1 MLKAIQA
8 ELYKLFK
15 NRTFKVLICVAVLLS
30 TLTVVMCSSVF
41 EKILNDSLGNMPQDQ
56 KEVLMEQLTSMSES
70 EAIVTPG
77 QLGIQLQAK
86 DMMNPTSIEVY
97 HASFGSGVIE
107 IIIGILVGALIAK
120 EYSQGTIKNFL
131 AYGKRREEF
140 YLAKFVSMVIAVTII
155 LAVMTILPTIVV
167 TLMNGWGK
175 AFEIS
180 QLLGMIKT
188 FVASVIAG
196 SAVAALAMIIA
207 TLVKSNGATIGITV
221 AIFIG
226 IPTLAGFLYGIYPWF
241 DRVYEVLPFYNSAL
255 ATSIKAGNGDL
266 LRSVIISLVTI
277 AISLFVGIKIFKLE
291 KNIKLG
297 FGIVIFILGI
307 ISFII
312 LPNKVGMQISVSG
325 KLQNY
330 MPKII
335 AVIIPIGLYGLGFLP
350 NGNGK
355 SAEIKRN
362 IILSL
367 LAIVIQIFTLVSNL

>member
-167 TLMNGWGK
+167 TLMNGWGQ

-196 SAVAALAMIIA
+196 SAVAALAMIKA
-207 TLVKSNGATIGITV
+207 TLVKGNGATIGITV

-226 IPTLAGFLYGIYPWF
+226 IPTLAGFLYGIYSWF

-277 AISLFVGIKIFKLE
+277 AISLFVGIKIFKSQD
-291 KNIKLG
+291 IK
-297 FGIVIFILGI
+297 
-307 ISFII
+307 
-312 LPNKVGMQISVSG
+312 
-325 KLQNY
+325 
-330 MPKII
+330 
-335 AVIIPIGLYGLGFLP
+335 
-350 NGNGK
+350 
-355 SAEIKRN
+355 
-362 IILSL
+362 
-367 LAIVIQIFTLVSNL
+367 

>member
-167 TLMNGWGK
+167 TLMNGWGQ

-207 TLVKSNGATIGITV
+207 TLVKGNGATIGITV

-226 IPTLAGFLYGIYPWF
+226 IPTLAGFLYGIYSCF

-277 AISLFVGIKIFKLE
+277 AISLFVGIKIFKSQD
-291 KNIKLG
+291 IK
-297 FGIVIFILGI
+297 
-307 ISFII
+307 
-312 LPNKVGMQISVSG
+312 
-325 KLQNY
+325 
-330 MPKII
+330 
-335 AVIIPIGLYGLGFLP
+335 
-350 NGNGK
+350 
-355 SAEIKRN
+355 
-362 IILSL
+362 
-367 LAIVIQIFTLVSNL
+367 

>member
-155 LAVMTILPTIVV
+155 LVVMTILPTIVV
-167 TLMNGWGK
+167 TLMNGWGQ

-226 IPTLAGFLYGIYPWF
+226 IPTLARFLYGIYPWL

-266 LRSVIISLVTI
+266 LRTVIISLVTI
-277 AISLFVGIKIFKLE
+277 AISLFVGIKIFKSQD
-291 KNIKLG
+291 IK
-297 FGIVIFILGI
+297 
-307 ISFII
+307 
-312 LPNKVGMQISVSG
+312 
-325 KLQNY
+325 
-330 MPKII
+330 
-335 AVIIPIGLYGLGFLP
+335 
-350 NGNGK
+350 
-355 SAEIKRN
+355 
-362 IILSL
+362 
-367 LAIVIQIFTLVSNL
+367 

>member
-167 TLMNGWGK
+167 TLMNGWGQ

-196 SAVAALAMIIA
+196 LAVAALAMIIA

-277 AISLFVGIKIFKLE
+277 AISLFVGIKIFKSQY
-291 KNIKLG
+291 IK
-297 FGIVIFILGI
+297 
-307 ISFII
+307 
-312 LPNKVGMQISVSG
+312 
-325 KLQNY
+325 
-330 MPKII
+330 
-335 AVIIPIGLYGLGFLP
+335 
-350 NGNGK
+350 
-355 SAEIKRN
+355 
-362 IILSL
+362 
-367 LAIVIQIFTLVSNL
+367 

>member
-167 TLMNGWGK
+167 TLMNGWRQ

-188 FVASVIAG
+188 FVASVIVG

-277 AISLFVGIKIFKLE
+277 AISLFVGIKIFKSQD
-291 KNIKLG
+291 IK
-297 FGIVIFILGI
+297 
-307 ISFII
+307 
-312 LPNKVGMQISVSG
+312 
-325 KLQNY
+325 
-330 MPKII
+330 
-335 AVIIPIGLYGLGFLP
+335 
-350 NGNGK
+350 
-355 SAEIKRN
+355 
-362 IILSL
+362 
-367 LAIVIQIFTLVSNL
+367 

>member
-77 QLGIQLQAK
+77 QLVIQLQAK

-167 TLMNGWGK
+167 TLMNGWGQ

-226 IPTLAGFLYGIYPWF
+226 IPTLARFLYGIYPWF

-277 AISLFVGIKIFKLE
+277 AISLFVGIKIFKSQD
-291 KNIKLG
+291 IK
-297 FGIVIFILGI
+297 
-307 ISFII
+307 
-312 LPNKVGMQISVSG
+312 
-325 KLQNY
+325 
-330 MPKII
+330 
-335 AVIIPIGLYGLGFLP
+335 
-350 NGNGK
+350 
-355 SAEIKRN
+355 
-362 IILSL
+362 
-367 LAIVIQIFTLVSNL
+367 

>member
-30 TLTVVMCSSVF
+30 TLTVVLCSSVF

-155 LAVMTILPTIVV
+155 LVVMTILPTIVV
-167 TLMNGWGK
+167 TLMNGWGQ

-226 IPTLAGFLYGIYPWF
+226 IPTLARFLYGIYPWL

-277 AISLFVGIKIFKLE
+277 AISLFVGIKIFKSQD
-291 KNIKLG
+291 IK
-297 FGIVIFILGI
+297 
-307 ISFII
+307 
-312 LPNKVGMQISVSG
+312 
-325 KLQNY
+325 
-330 MPKII
+330 
-335 AVIIPIGLYGLGFLP
+335 
-350 NGNGK
+350 
-355 SAEIKRN
+355 
-362 IILSL
+362 
-367 LAIVIQIFTLVSNL
+367 

>member
-167 TLMNGWGK
+167 TLMNGWGQ

-196 SAVAALAMIIA
+196 LAVAALAMIIA

-277 AISLFVGIKIFKLE
+277 AISLFVGIKIFKSQD
-291 KNIKLG
+291 IK
-297 FGIVIFILGI
+297 
-307 ISFII
+307 
-312 LPNKVGMQISVSG
+312 
-325 KLQNY
+325 
-330 MPKII
+330 
-335 AVIIPIGLYGLGFLP
+335 
-350 NGNGK
+350 
-355 SAEIKRN
+355 
-362 IILSL
+362 
-367 LAIVIQIFTLVSNL
+367 

>member
-97 HASFGSGVIE
+97 HSSFGSGVIE

-277 AISLFVGIKIFKLE
+277 AISLFVGIKIFKSQD
-291 KNIKLG
+291 IK
-297 FGIVIFILGI
+297 
-307 ISFII
+307 
-312 LPNKVGMQISVSG
+312 
-325 KLQNY
+325 
-330 MPKII
+330 
-335 AVIIPIGLYGLGFLP
+335 
-350 NGNGK
+350 
-355 SAEIKRN
+355 
-362 IILSL
+362 
-367 LAIVIQIFTLVSNL
+367 

>member
-196 SAVAALAMIIA
+196 LAVAALAMIIA

-226 IPTLAGFLYGIYPWF
+226 IPTLARFLYGIYPWF

-277 AISLFVGIKIFKLE
+277 AISLFVGIKIFKSQD
-291 KNIKLG
+291 IK
-297 FGIVIFILGI
+297 
-307 ISFII
+307 
-312 LPNKVGMQISVSG
+312 
-325 KLQNY
+325 
-330 MPKII
+330 
-335 AVIIPIGLYGLGFLP
+335 
-350 NGNGK
+350 
-355 SAEIKRN
+355 
-362 IILSL
+362 
-367 LAIVIQIFTLVSNL
+367 

>member
-77 QLGIQLQAK
+77 QLGIQLQTK

-167 TLMNGWGK
+167 TLMNGWGQ

-226 IPTLAGFLYGIYPWF
+226 IPTLARFLYGIYSWF

-277 AISLFVGIKIFKLE
+277 AISLFVGIKIFKSQD
-291 KNIKLG
+291 IK
-297 FGIVIFILGI
+297 
-307 ISFII
+307 
-312 LPNKVGMQISVSG
+312 
-325 KLQNY
+325 
-330 MPKII
+330 
-335 AVIIPIGLYGLGFLP
+335 
-350 NGNGK
+350 
-355 SAEIKRN
+355 
-362 IILSL
+362 
-367 LAIVIQIFTLVSNL
+367 

>member
-155 LAVMTILPTIVV
+155 LAVMTILPTLVV

-277 AISLFVGIKIFKLE
+277 AISLFVGIKIFKSQD
-291 KNIKLG
+291 IK
-297 FGIVIFILGI
+297 
-307 ISFII
+307 
-312 LPNKVGMQISVSG
+312 
-325 KLQNY
+325 
-330 MPKII
+330 
-335 AVIIPIGLYGLGFLP
+335 
-350 NGNGK
+350 
-355 SAEIKRN
+355 
-362 IILSL
+362 
-367 LAIVIQIFTLVSNL
+367 

>member
-167 TLMNGWGK
+167 TLMNGWGQ

-226 IPTLAGFLYGIYPWF
+226 IPTLAGFLYGIYFWF

-277 AISLFVGIKIFKLE
+277 AISLFVGIKIFKSQD
-291 KNIKLG
+291 IK
-297 FGIVIFILGI
+297 
-307 ISFII
+307 
-312 LPNKVGMQISVSG
+312 
-325 KLQNY
+325 
-330 MPKII
+330 
-335 AVIIPIGLYGLGFLP
+335 
-350 NGNGK
+350 
-355 SAEIKRN
+355 
-362 IILSL
+362 
-367 LAIVIQIFTLVSNL
+367 

>member
-167 TLMNGWGK
+167 TLMNGWGQ

-188 FVASVIAG
+188 FVASVIAS

-277 AISLFVGIKIFKLE
+277 AISLFVGIKIFKSQD
-291 KNIKLG
+291 IK
-297 FGIVIFILGI
+297 
-307 ISFII
+307 
-312 LPNKVGMQISVSG
+312 
-325 KLQNY
+325 
-330 MPKII
+330 
-335 AVIIPIGLYGLGFLP
+335 
-350 NGNGK
+350 
-355 SAEIKRN
+355 
-362 IILSL
+362 
-367 LAIVIQIFTLVSNL
+367 

>member
-15 NRTFKVLICVAVLLS
+15 NRTFKVLIWVAVLLS

-207 TLVKSNGATIGITV
+207 ALVKSNGATIGITV

-277 AISLFVGIKIFKLE
+277 AISLFVGIKIFKSQD
-291 KNIKLG
+291 IK
-297 FGIVIFILGI
+297 
-307 ISFII
+307 
-312 LPNKVGMQISVSG
+312 
-325 KLQNY
+325 
-330 MPKII
+330 
-335 AVIIPIGLYGLGFLP
+335 
-350 NGNGK
+350 
-355 SAEIKRN
+355 
-362 IILSL
+362 
-367 LAIVIQIFTLVSNL
+367 